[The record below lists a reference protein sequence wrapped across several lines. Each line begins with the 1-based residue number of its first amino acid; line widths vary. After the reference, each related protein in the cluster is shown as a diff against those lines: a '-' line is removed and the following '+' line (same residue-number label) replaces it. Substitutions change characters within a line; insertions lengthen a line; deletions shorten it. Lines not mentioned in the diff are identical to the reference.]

1 MGQTLTK
8 QPPLVKSDTVCH
20 NRTSM
25 ADAPTN
31 LKDLDITIIQ
41 PNPYQ
46 PRKQM
51 RNEELQDLA
60 SSIQKHG
67 VLEPIVVAHTP
78 AGYQIIAGERR
89 WRASKLAGKTT
100 IPAVIIKTSPRGM
113 LELSIIENL
122 QREDLNALERAHAL
136 QRLIQEFRLG
146 IGDIAKQIGKSA
158 PYVSNHLRLLRLPD
172 AVKDGLL
179 SGLITEGHA
188 RAIVSLESNKEQIAV
203 YKEVLRKNLNVR
215 QTEDVVRQLTDSRDA
230 LLNPEKAKV
239 TKELPSNAEI
249 DNWAKQLRQ
258 KLGKNSD
265 IRLRRTSRQ
274 TLVVIKLKG
283 SPEDT
288 QAQLAKV
295 FTLTDE

>member
-1 MGQTLTK
+1 M
-8 QPPLVKSDTVCH
+8 
-20 NRTSM
+20 
-25 ADAPTN
+25 
-31 LKDLDITIIQ
+31 IQ

-51 RNEELQDLA
+51 RTEELQDLA
-60 SSIQKHG
+60 DSIKKHG

-89 WRASKLAGKTT
+89 WRASKIAGKVT

-146 IGDIAKQIGKSA
+146 ISEIAKQIGKSA

-188 RAIVSLESNKEQIAV
+188 RAIVSLESNRDQIAV

-215 QTEDVVRQLTDSRDA
+215 QTEDVVRNTANAQLAEQQPQT
-230 LLNPEKAKV
+230 AKKS
-239 TKELPSNAEI
+239 KELPSNKEI
-249 DNWAKQLRQ
+249 EQWASQLHR

-265 IRLRRTSRQ
+265 IRLRRTTRQ

-295 FTLTDE
+295 FTLTDD